1 MGRYFACMSA
11 LCAGLKRDYDNLLSY
26 SIGRSDREEE
36 LMLAT
41 LYCQWYNRAY
51 DSCSDF

>member
-1 MGRYFACMSA
+1 MGRHSACVSA
-11 LCAGLKRDYDNLLSY
+11 SYIRLKE
-26 SIGRSDREEE
+26 IMTICFQCSDREEE

-41 LYCQWYNRAY
+41 LYYQWYNRAY